1 MCLIGFY
8 LEHHSR
14 GNYARL
20 VGNQGPYCIKGCFL
34 TGCVSQ
40 NMMYRKAGKF
50 ALRDTSIQ
58 VVAEAMVKNEIFKK
72 CLYNLNRD
80 KPKTEPLRTLMF
92 ENWTPNVEDN
102 KENEKKD
109 PERWEENS
117 VSGIVEA
124 TCEIS
129 STKD

>member
-1 MCLIGFY
+1 
-8 LEHHSR
+8 
-14 GNYARL
+14 
-20 VGNQGPYCIKGCFL
+20 
-34 TGCVSQ
+34 
-40 NMMYRKAGKF
+40 MYRKAGKF
-50 ALRDTSIQ
+50 VLRDTSIQ
-58 VVAEAMVKNEIFKK
+58 VVAEAMGNNEIFKK
-72 CLYNLNRD
+72 CLYDLNRD

-92 ENWTPNVEDN
+92 ENWPPNVEDN